1 MKQTG
6 QPYSIIHQ
14 NGHSYFAV
22 KNTIP
27 YYNWTYINL
36 VPYDQIAQ
44 STDMAYRLILAM
56 LIVGFIAALAF
67 SRRLTRYILK
77 DFDLL
82 IQKMEFFSS
91 TELKMPEVEVDYSK
105 RTDEISRLHQ
115 HFDTMAGRIQYL
127 VQNNY
132 VNQILSRDAKLKA
145 LESQIN
151 PHFFIQYPGNHKLA
165 GQGIKGP
172 ADFLHGGIPWNPA
185 SRYPQQQKAA
195 CFPGL

>member
-6 QPYSIIHQ
+6 QPYSIVHQ

-36 VPYDQIAQ
+36 VPYDQISN
-44 STDMAYRLILAM
+44 STGMAYRLILAM
-56 LIVGFIAALAF
+56 LIVGFIAAMAF

-151 PHFFIQYPGNHKLA
+151 PHFYTTPWKPSTG
-165 GQGIKGP
+165 GQR
-172 ADFLHGGIPWNPA
+172 H
-185 SRYPQQQKAA
+185 
-195 CFPGL
+195 

>member
-1 MKQTG
+1 
-6 QPYSIIHQ
+6 
-14 NGHSYFAV
+14 
-22 KNTIP
+22 
-27 YYNWTYINL
+27 
-36 VPYDQIAQ
+36 
-44 STDMAYRLILAM
+44 M

-82 IQKMEFFSS
+82 IQKMQFFSS

-105 RTDEISRLHQ
+105 RTDEICRLHQ

-151 PHFFIQYPGNHKLA
+151 PHFLYNTLETINWRAKAL
-165 GQGIKGP
+165 K
-172 ADFLHGGIPWNPA
+172 D
-185 SRYPQQQKAA
+185 QQISSMVES
-195 CFPGL
+195 L